1 VHLVCFVIRR
11 LGKLYV
17 AVSPVQRT
25 DKMENKIYRFVS
37 LFSQEFN
44 LGINMHLN
52 KLIGFEKLDELGY

>member
-1 VHLVCFVIRR
+1 MHLVGSVIRR

-25 DKMENKIYRFVS
+25 DKMENKIYGLVS

-44 LGINMHLN
+44 LRINIHLN
-52 KLIGFEKLDELGY
+52 RLVGCQKLDEVGY